1 MVAGR
6 SIAAAVWL
14 VLAFFVVMN
23 NLQSACAMRVLKGED
38 LWVNKHHN
46 MLVES
51 LPRGRLPSS
60 GANPCTRI
68 PGARRGR
75 CTLEGRKPERPA
87 VAATKNPKL
96 PITMLAH
103 YSQHH

>member
-1 MVAGR
+1 MVARR
-6 SIAAAVWL
+6 STAAVWL

-23 NLQSACAMRVLKGED
+23 NLQSGCAMRVLRGD
-38 LWVNKHHN
+38 VWVNKHHD

-75 CTLEGRKPERPA
+75 CTLEGSKPERPA
-87 VAATKNPKL
+87 VAAAAAATKRV
-96 PITMLAH
+96 AH
-103 YSQHH
+103 TSQHH